1 MEEKLP
7 DMSSKKLIAGVALAL
22 FAEKG
27 FESVGVNEIAA
38 KAALAK
44 PSLYHHFGSKTGLL
58 CEIVAEEGAALLELT
73 RREAAYQHNIVMNLR
88 NLFGSSLDFA
98 LSHADFFRLMLRFF
112 ASRPQSPGYAE
123 AAAPLRDALI
133 GEYRALFAAAAA
145 ADHGN
150 MRGREVL
157 YAETFWGLI
166 ASCAALELNG
176 SFHFDEAARFR
187 TVHQFM
193 HGIFS

>member
-1 MEEKLP
+1 MNEKPP
-7 DMSSKKLIAGVALAL
+7 DTSSKKIIADTALSL

-44 PSLYHHFGSKTGLL
+44 PSLYHHFGSKIGLL
-58 CEIVAEEGAALLELT
+58 CEIFTEHGAALLEIT
-73 RREAAYQHNIVMNLR
+73 RQKAAYQRDLVMNLR
-88 NLFGSSLDFA
+88 NLFGGTLDFA
-98 LSHADFFRLMLRFF
+98 LSDGDFFRLMLRFF
-112 ASRPQSPGYAE
+112 ASRPQAPGYAE
-123 AAAPLRDALI
+123 AAAPLRNVLI
-133 GEYRALFAAAAA
+133 AEYRALFTAAAC
-145 ADHGN
+145 DHGN

-157 YAETFWGLI
+157 YAETFWALI

-176 SFHFDEAARFR
+176 IFHFDEAARFR
-187 TVHQFM
+187 TVHQYM

>member
-1 MEEKLP
+1 MNEKAP
-7 DMSSKKLIAGVALAL
+7 DASSKKLIAGVALAL

-38 KAALAK
+38 RAARAK

-58 CEIVAEEGAALLELT
+58 CEIFAEHGAALLERT
-73 RREAAYQHNIVMNLR
+73 REEAAYRHNIVMNLR
-88 NLFGSSLDFA
+88 GLFGGTLDFA
-98 LSHADFFRLMLRFF
+98 RSEADFFRLMLRLF
-112 ASRPQSPGYAE
+112 ASRPQAPGYAE
-123 AAAPLRDALI
+123 AAAPLRGALI
-133 GEYRALFAAAAA
+133 AEYRALFTAAAS
-145 ADHGN
+145 DHGN

-176 SFHFDEAARFR
+176 IFHFDEPARFR
-187 TVHQFM
+187 TVHQYM

>member
-1 MEEKLP
+1 MNESPPEA
-7 DMSSKKLIAGVALAL
+7 SSKELIAKAALSL

-58 CEIVAEEGAALLELT
+58 CRIVESEGAALLELT
-73 RREAAYQHNIVMNLR
+73 RRSAAYRHNIVMNLR
-88 NLFGSSLDFA
+88 ELFGGSLDFA
-98 LSHADFFRLMLRFF
+98 VLHSDFFTLMLRFF
-112 ASRPQSPGYAE
+112 ASRPQTPGYAE
-123 AAAPLRDALI
+123 AAAPLRSALI
-133 GEYRALFAAAAA
+133 GEYRALFAAAV

-150 MRGREVL
+150 MRGREAL

-176 SFHFDEAARFR
+176 GFHFDEPARFR
-187 TVHQFM
+187 TVHQYM